1 METFRA
7 PTLGFKEKEGRG
19 FGKTKGERTTKVD
32 IWMKTKFLAV
42 GEACVA
48 IF

>member
-1 METFRA
+1 METSRS
-7 PTLGFKEKEGRG
+7 PTLGFKVKEGRG
-19 FGKTKGERTTKVD
+19 FGKTEGEWTTKVD